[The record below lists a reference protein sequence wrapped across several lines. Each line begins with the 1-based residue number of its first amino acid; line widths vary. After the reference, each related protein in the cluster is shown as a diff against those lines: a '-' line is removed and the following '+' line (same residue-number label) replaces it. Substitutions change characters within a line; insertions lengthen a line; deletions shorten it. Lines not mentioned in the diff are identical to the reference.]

1 MKKSK
6 NQFLQI
12 IEKNNKLYFHLK
24 NGKKYSLDKK
34 ILVVI
39 KDNKN
44 VRKQIRN
51 YC

>member
-12 IEKNNKLYFHLK
+12 IEKNNKLYFLLK

-34 ILVVI
+34 ILIQI
-39 KDNKN
+39 KGDKKCTETNS
-44 VRKQIRN
+44 
-51 YC
+51 

>member
-12 IEKNNKLYFHLK
+12 IEKNNKLYFLLK
-24 NGKKYSLDKK
+24 NGKKYSLDKN

-39 KDNKN
+39 KDDKKCTETNS
-44 VRKQIRN
+44 
-51 YC
+51 